1 MNYNDPVQNW
11 MRLIQTQRFL
21 ASGMMPHDRW
31 YDEHYKHL
39 TMYAQVLRA
48 TEDWDQTLLPVMEEL
63 IAEYEINGYYSLKK
77 YQRVV
82 EGLIKL
88 MDDHDMSSLFKGLNI

>member
-48 TEDWDQTLLPVMEEL
+48 TEDWDQRLLPLMEQL
-63 IAEYEINGYYSLKK
+63 IAEYEINGYYSLKI
-77 YQRVV
+77 YQKVV

-88 MDDHDMSSLFKGLNI
+88 MDDHDMSAMFKGLNI

>member
-1 MNYNDPVQNW
+1 MSYNDPVQNW
-11 MRLIQTQRFL
+11 IRLNQTQRFL

-48 TEDWDQTLLPVMEEL
+48 SLDWDQSLLPIMEQL
-63 IAEYEINGYYSLKK
+63 IADYEESGYYSLKDYK
-77 YQRVV
+77 KVV
-82 EGLIKL
+82 EGLILL
-88 MDDHDMSSLFKGLNI
+88 MNDHEMTAMFKGLGM

>member
-1 MNYNDPVQNW
+1 MSYNDPVQNW
-11 MRLIQTQRFL
+11 IRLNQTQRFL
-21 ASGMMPHDRW
+21 ASGMLPHDRW

-48 TEDWDQTLLPVMEEL
+48 STDWDQSLLPVMERL
-63 IAEYEINGYYSLKK
+63 INDYEDTGYYSLKDYK
-77 YQRVV
+77 KVV

-88 MDDHDMSSLFKGLNI
+88 MDEHEMSAMFKGLNI

>member
-1 MNYNDPVQNW
+1 

-21 ASGMMPHDRW
+21 ASGMMPHDLW

-88 MDDHDMSSLFKGLNI
+88 MDDHDMSSIFKGLNI